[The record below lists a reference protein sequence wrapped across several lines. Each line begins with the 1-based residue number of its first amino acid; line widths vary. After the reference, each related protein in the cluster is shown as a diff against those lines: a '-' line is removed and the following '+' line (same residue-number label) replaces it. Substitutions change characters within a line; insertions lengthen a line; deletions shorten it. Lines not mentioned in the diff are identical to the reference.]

1 MLRTNCYLDPTRRS
15 PGLKNQDGKDVQ
27 RVGEASPARWGP
39 SRLVSL
45 RLQSGAFVD
54 WADGRGLYLL
64 PRPYG
69 LHFDDCFVPK
79 QAHTV
84 LLRFRRAFR
93 CSAARKACRIAISQQ
108 RTIRGPVGDASK
120 RLSSSPTTVDHSRRR
135 NRVFIRTSRH
145 RIHCTPTI
153 PKGWRWSVRRDQIDR
168 GGTCYNRED
177 AIQKAKVFI
186 DNLLRR
192 DTRASWVSEGTL
204 PQEHTQ
210 NLPTG
215 SR

>member
-1 MLRTNCYLDPTRRS
+1 M
-15 PGLKNQDGKDVQ
+15 
-27 RVGEASPARWGP
+27 EH
-39 SRLVSL
+39 
-45 RLQSGAFVD
+45 
-54 WADGRGLYLL
+54 RGIEY
-64 PRPYG
+64 
-69 LHFDDCFVPK
+69 
-79 QAHTV
+79 TV
-84 LLRFRRAFR
+84 L
-93 CSAARKACRIAISQQ
+93 
-108 RTIRGPVGDASK
+108 
-120 RLSSSPTTVDHSRRR
+120 
-135 NRVFIRTSRH
+135 
-145 RIHCTPTI
+145 PTI